1 MTTMPGA
8 AVVASQTVLGMI
20 LLRGL
25 GMRVKGVVLA
35 TTIVF
40 VAGSAELAKATDIR
54 VYSAGAPAEA
64 AKVIGSQFEKNGDN
78 HVSVAVGP
86 PAAIQADLATGSK
99 IDVVI
104 LPRPIVTSLTGSG
117 VLRSDSAINVS
128 RVGIGVVVRAGA
140 PAPDIADVTAIR
152 QLLSNAHS
160 IAYPDPAE
168 TSGGSTGL
176 AIARM
181 IEKLGMTDTVRP
193 KLTVKS
199 AIGGGVALV
208 ASGAAEVGIFN
219 ISEILPVKG
228 VTLVGPLPSDLQN
241 YILFTAAVPVKSN
254 APETASA
261 YIKRLADP
269 AAGPVWQRAGLEPVA
284 AAR

>member
-1 MTTMPGA
+1 
-8 AVVASQTVLGMI
+8 
-20 LLRGL
+20 
-25 GMRVKGVVLA
+25 MRVRGVVLA
-35 TTIVF
+35 TIIMF
-40 VAGSAELAKATDIR
+40 VAVGANPAKAADIQ

-64 AKVIGSQFEKNGDN
+64 AKAIGVEFAKNSDN
-78 HVSVAVGP
+78 HVAVAVGS
-86 PAAIQADLATGSK
+86 PAAIQADLTAGGK

-117 VLRSDSAINVS
+117 VLHNDSAIDVA

-140 PAPDIADVTAIR
+140 PKPNIADVAAIR
-152 QLLSNAHS
+152 RLLSNAQS

-181 IEKLGMTDTVRP
+181 IEKLGLTDTVRP
-193 KLTVKS
+193 KLTVKP
-199 AIGGGVALV
+199 AIGGGIALI

-228 VTLVGPLPSDLQN
+228 VTMVGPLPSDLQN
-241 YILFTAAVPVKSN
+241 YILFTAAIPMKST
-254 APETASA
+254 APEPAAA

-269 AAGPVWQRAGLEPVA
+269 ASRPEWQNAGLEPVA
-284 AAR
+284 TAR